1 MSTDL
6 IGKSLGR
13 YHILEQLGRGGMA
26 TVYKAFDTTLD
37 RHVAVKVIRHEAFP
51 TEKLEHMLHRFKREA
66 RALARLSHP
75 NIVKVLDS
83 DEEKDIPYL
92 VMAYL
97 PGGTLKQKMQSKP
110 MHWQKAAQLLLPIC
124 KALSYAHKEGIIHR
138 DIKPSNILISESDEP
153 MLTDFGIAKIIA
165 GDETTADLTGTGV
178 GIGTPEYMAPEQG
191 AGQADERVD
200 IYGLGVI
207 YYQMVTGRLPY
218 KADTPMAV
226 LLKKN
231 TEPLPSPRQFVP
243 SLPDDV
249 ERVLIKALQRDPKH
263 RYQSVDAFLTAL
275 ENIVEGMP
283 ITIEKTREGKPV
295 PLPLL
300 YGIAGLAGLIFVS
313 LAAGFLY
320 RSFSEAQTPTP
331 QAQDFSS
338 PPNTDLPIITDD
350 PASSPVVQETE
361 TSNIASID
369 GAEMVFIPAGEF
381 LRGASPDNLDELV
394 KLCPNCPLD
403 TLEDAQPQTTIYLDA
418 FWIDKM
424 EVTNAQF
431 SRFVDETGYR
441 TTAERTDD
449 YSYVQDIGLRDFV
462 YVSDADWLHPQ
473 GGVSSII
480 GRDERAVTQV
490 SWQDAYAYCEWAGKR
505 LPTEAEWEKAARG
518 DDGRLFPWGD
528 SPPRSGDLN
537 FDFSP
542 GTIVAVGKHP
552 NGASPFGVLDMSGNV
567 WEWVADYYTEGY
579 YGEAPNTNPPGPA
592 SGNFRVLR
600 GGSWASEYDPYL
612 VFVTTFYRL
621 YNYDYISSD
630 VLGFRCA
637 SSQ

>member
-6 IGKSLGR
+6 IGKPLGR
-13 YHILEQLGRGGMA
+13 YHILEQLGKGGMA
-26 TVYKAFDTTLD
+26 TVYKALDTPLD
-37 RHVAVKVIRHEAFP
+37 RHVAVKVIRREAFP
-51 TEKLEHMLHRFKREA
+51 PEKLEHMLHRFKREA

-83 DEEKDIPYL
+83 EEEKGIPYL

-97 PGGTLKQKMQSKP
+97 PGGTLKHKMQGKP

-153 MLTDFGIAKIIA
+153 MLTDFGIAKIIE

-218 KADTPMAV
+218 EADTPMAV

-249 ERVLIKALQRDPKH
+249 ERVLIKALQTDPKH
-263 RYQSVDAFLTAL
+263 RYQSVDAFLSAL
-275 ENIVEGMP
+275 ENIANGTP
-283 ITIEKTREGKPV
+283 IPESEKAKRL

-300 YGIAGLAGLIFVS
+300 YGIAGLSGLIFVS

-320 RSFSEAQTPTP
+320 KSFSEAQTPTP
-331 QAQDFSS
+331 KAQDFSA
-338 PPNTDLPIITDD
+338 PPNADLPIITED
-350 PASSPVVQETE
+350 PASSPVMQETE
-361 TSNIASID
+361 TSNISPID
-369 GAEMVFIPAGEF
+369 GAEMIFIPAGEF
-381 LRGASPDNLDELV
+381 LRGASPDDLDELIN
-394 KLCPNCPLD
+394 LCPNCPLD
-403 TLEDAQPQTTIYLDA
+403 TLEDVQPQRTIYLDA
-418 FWIDKM
+418 FWIDTT
-424 EVTNAQF
+424 EVTNTRFA
-431 SRFVDETGYR
+431 RFVDETGYR
-441 TTAERTDD
+441 TSAERTDD
-449 YSYVQDIGLRDFV
+449 YSYVQDPDLRDFV

-473 GGVSSII
+473 GGNASII
-480 GRDERAVTQV
+480 GQDDRAVTQV

-528 SPPRSGDLN
+528 RPPRSGDLN

-542 GTIVAVGKHP
+542 GTIVSVGRYP
-552 NGASPFGVLDMSGNV
+552 DGASPYGVLDMSGNV
-567 WEWVADYYTEGY
+567 WEWVADYYTEDY
-579 YGEAPNTNPPGPA
+579 YRDAPGTNPQGP
-592 SGNFRVLR
+592 SDGEGRVLH

-612 VFVTTFYRL
+612 VFVTTFFRL
-621 YNYDYISSD
+621 WNYDYISSD

>member
-6 IGKSLGR
+6 IGKPLGR

-26 TVYKAFDTTLD
+26 TVYKALDTTLD
-37 RHVAVKVIRHEAFP
+37 RHVAVKVIRREAFP
-51 TEKLEHMLHRFKREA
+51 PEKLEHMLHRFKREA
-66 RALARLSHP
+66 RALARLAHP

-83 DEEKDIPYL
+83 DEEKGIPYL

-97 PGGTLKQKMQSKP
+97 PGGTLKQRMQGKP

-153 MLTDFGIAKIIA
+153 MLTDFGIAKIIS
-165 GDETTADLTGTGV
+165 GDEPTVDLTSTGV

-218 KADTPMAV
+218 QADTPMAV
-226 LLKKN
+226 LLKKS

-243 SLPDDV
+243 NLPDDV

-263 RYQSVDAFLTAL
+263 RYQSVDAFLSAL
-275 ENIVEGMP
+275 ENIVKGMP
-283 ITIEKTREGKPV
+283 IPPDTNREDKRF

-300 YGIAGLAGLIFVS
+300 YGIAGLAGLILISIV
-313 LAAGFLY
+313 AGFLY
-320 RSFSEAQTPTP
+320 RSFNEVQTSTP

-338 PPNTDLPIITDD
+338 PPNTELPIISED
-350 PASSPVVQETE
+350 PASSSVIQETE
-361 TSNIASID
+361 TSNISPIN

-381 LRGASPDNLDELV
+381 LRGASPDDIARLRDI
-394 KLCPNCPLD
+394 CPNCPLEQ
-403 TLEDAQPQTTIYLDA
+403 LGDAQPRKTIYLDA
-418 FWIDKM
+418 FQIDKT
-424 EVTNAQF
+424 EVTNTQF

-441 TTAERTDD
+441 TTAEGTGN
-449 YSYVQDIGLRDFV
+449 YSYMQDIGLRDFV

-480 GRDERAVTQV
+480 GQDERAVTQV

-518 DDGRLFPWGD
+518 DDGRIFPWGNN
-528 SPPRSGDLN
+528 PPDADFLN

-542 GTIVAVGKHP
+542 GTIVSVGRYP
-552 NGASPFGVLDMSGNV
+552 DGASPYGVLDMSGNV
-567 WEWVADYYTEGY
+567 WEWVADYYTEDY
-579 YGEAPNTNPPGPA
+579 YGDAPDANPQGP
-592 SGNFRVLR
+592 SNGEGRVMR
-600 GGSWASEYDPYL
+600 GGSWASEYNPYL
-612 VFVTTFYRL
+612 LFVTTFYRL
-621 YNYDYISSD
+621 WNYDYISSD